1 MSEPKRYDMTW
12 GKDEDDYIFV
22 SPSEQPKGR
31 WVSWED
37 YARLLE
43 EKSGWEWEME
53 LTLDYLTAERV
64 KVERLRKAGDAME
77 LTLQADFNGCP
88 YEPLIVSQAIHY
100 WRAAKEGKQS

>member
-64 KVERLRKAGDAME
+64 KVERLRKAGDRMKS
-77 LTLQADFNGCP
+77 LLS
-88 YEPLIVSQAIHY
+88 VSDIPVDVY
-100 WRAAKEGKQS
+100 WEALSEWNAAVEGKPSV